1 MKENKIDYQLLGAI
15 IGSSWRDSHPKATLK
30 QGFEARRLI
39 EKALDLRL
47 MASVEGQMFHAMMQS
62 MEGRCAFC
70 GSVEVGRDERGVY
83 CCFECR
89 GNGCENLLLRWLR
102 SIRFHA
108 LFHFV
113 WR

>member
-15 IGSSWRDSHPKATLK
+15 IGSAWRDSHPKATLK
-30 QGFEARRLI
+30 EGFEARRLI

-83 CCFECR
+83 CCCECK
-89 GNGCENLLLRWLR
+89 GNGRENLLLRWLR
-102 SIRFHA
+102 SVRSHA
-108 LFHFV
+108 LFRLM